1 LLYETLSP
9 SAAVPARALRN
20 RSHKAVSLREVARYV
35 TRWAGSDSSG
45 IFLWRY
51 DSHDMIPAPLALRG
65 QLHRMLVTLF
75 EHRVRRDAVLPGI
88 ETVLR

>member
-1 LLYETLSP
+1 
-9 SAAVPARALRN
+9 
-20 RSHKAVSLREVARYV
+20 
-35 TRWAGSDSSG
+35 
-45 IFLWRY
+45 
-51 DSHDMIPAPLALRG
+51 MIPAPLALRG